1 MSSILVLRERLKQI
15 YASYS
20 IYIQKAAQFLLGL
33 FVFWQINSNVGFMKN
48 AASIFCTLGLAVVCT
63 FFPCDYYGTCG
74 YGIDPGTFLYIVI
87 ADCNRISR
95 YFPSDVYFLFQIYT
109 GKSVAD
115 PGECIGMCVEDSI
128 YHTGSVW
135 TSWNSGVGCTC
146 ILWSDILLYASF
158 C

>member
-63 FFPCDYYGTCG
+63 FFPV
-74 YGIDPGTFLYIVI
+74 IIMVLAAGTFLYIVI

>member
-63 FFPCDYYGTCG
+63 FFPVIIMVLAATAL
-74 YGIDPGTFLYIVI
+74 ILVLYIVI